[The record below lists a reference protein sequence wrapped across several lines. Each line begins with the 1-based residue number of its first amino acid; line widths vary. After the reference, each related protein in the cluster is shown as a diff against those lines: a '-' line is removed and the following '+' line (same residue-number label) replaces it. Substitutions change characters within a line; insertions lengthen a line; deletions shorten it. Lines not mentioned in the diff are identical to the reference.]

1 MSATK
6 FCKGAAATEN
16 HLLWNQPTSWLLRWN
31 QVRSP
36 DSGQELGWI
45 NPAHLAT
52 GAKSHYSTYMYC
64 SMTKLEG
71 HSREICYTSAGSHAS
86 LQQNQ
91 FGRPPANLWSFPSR
105 LKKMGQEIR
114 PKKTILARP
123 SESDIGGWLC
133 SHQCGNE
140 EKKLGQSAP
149 DDDMPRWTR
158 NIWPHFAPKLARS
171 SFHLSP
177 TLALRWNSPCT
188 SSWLT
193 LVSS

>member
-1 MSATK
+1 M
-6 FCKGAAATEN
+6 
-16 HLLWNQPTSWLLRWN
+16 RWN

-36 DSGQELGWI
+36 DSGQGLGWI
-45 NPAHLAT
+45 NPAHLTT

-105 LKKMGQEIR
+105 PKKMGQEIR

-149 DDDMPRWTR
+149 DDDMPTQHATFGRISHPSLPDRHSISVLPWHCDE
-158 NIWPHFAPKLARS
+158 IHLVPHHGS
-171 SFHLSP
+171 HWSV
-177 TLALRWNSPCT
+177 LR
-188 SSWLT
+188 
-193 LVSS
+193 

>member
-6 FCKGAAATEN
+6 FCKGAAATED

-36 DSGQELGWI
+36 DSGQGLGWI
-45 NPAHLAT
+45 NPAHLTT
-52 GAKSHYSTYMYC
+52 GAGSHYSTYMYC

-105 LKKMGQEIR
+105 
-114 PKKTILARP
+114 PKKWVKKSGRKNDPGPAQWIRHRWVALLSP
-123 SESDIGGWLC
+123 MWKWG
-133 SHQCGNE
+133 
-140 EKKLGQSAP
+140 EKVGQSAP